1 MAKGVGK
8 IRAELEGVVLD
19 LVDIEEVV
27 PFIRQ
32 RIQQAIRRAGLT
44 DLLEPALEDVE
55 RICYSVGSAK
65 AQVSAATS
73 KLMEK

>member
-8 IRAELEGVVLD
+8 IRADLEGVVLD

-44 DLLEPALEDVE
+44 DLLDPALEDME
-55 RICYSVGSAK
+55 RICHSVGSAK